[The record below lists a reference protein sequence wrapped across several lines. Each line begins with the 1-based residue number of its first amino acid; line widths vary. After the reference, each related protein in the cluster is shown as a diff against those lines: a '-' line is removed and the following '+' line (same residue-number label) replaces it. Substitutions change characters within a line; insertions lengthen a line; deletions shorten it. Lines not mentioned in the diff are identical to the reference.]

1 MKIVEWFRWGWDDA
15 SKRVPNLGDPSAE
28 NLHQVLAMQPWP
40 TAKRYW
46 EVAGPAAIANYP
58 DIETF
63 IDVQHLVMAGLLS
76 DLLDGQIPAN
86 KVPFLA
92 TCGVRPKP
100 HALDAVPW
108 VQRNPD
114 QPQSELDGAVP
125 LARNFIA
132 TLRQLLSTPTG
143 NLRGPLTAMQ
153 NGESLLEAMLGFAA
167 DEEVLQS
174 GHDLFYG
181 HLKGPGDDQ
190 RGR

>member
-1 MKIVEWFRWGWDDA
+1 
-15 SKRVPNLGDPSAE
+15 
-28 NLHQVLAMQPWP
+28 
-40 TAKRYW
+40 
-46 EVAGPAAIANYP
+46 
-58 DIETF
+58 
-63 IDVQHLVMAGLLS
+63 
-76 DLLDGQIPAN
+76 
-86 KVPFLA
+86 VPFIA

-108 VQRNPD
+108 LQRDPA
-114 QPQSELDGAVP
+114 QPATELDGDVP

-132 TLRQLLSTPTG
+132 TLRQLLATPTA

-181 HLKGPGDDQ
+181 HVNSLATVSASLKLSAQRFRGAEYVGVDNATLVGDQVDVNNARTLLGLRLTGTTGTQ
-190 RGR
+190 TIEEHIGARLALPRALWP